1 MSPYRWTS
9 RLRSPAAA
17 EIGALTADLA
27 QRLAP
32 SAGLRNL
39 LVHRYGDIRL
49 DLLASGVAATLSA
62 YPDYIRQVSAYLLSL
77 DR

>member
-1 MSPYRWTS
+1 M
-9 RLRSPAAA
+9 
-17 EIGALTADLA
+17 LTPDLA

-49 DLLASGVAATLSA
+49 DLLATGITATLEG
-62 YPDYIRQVSAYLLSL
+62 YPTYIAQVSAYVLAQEP
-77 DR
+77 DAP